1 MSRTLDPARK
11 SQKLFWSLTRPEA
24 GMGVG
29 MKYGWFVLVSA
40 LHVPLALTH
49 AESKVVVT
57 ELRDGIHMIEHAG
70 GVIGLSIGDDGA
82 LLIDAQYMDGYEAL
96 RDAIAE
102 LTPEPVRYLVNTH
115 YHLDHT
121 GGNMGF
127 ALAGAV
133 VFAHEGTRSLLESPQ
148 TIQSFDM
155 SQDAF
160 VPPAIPEVT
169 FPDRMLL
176 YLNGETVEVYHPGP
190 AHTGGDAIVFFHGA
204 NVVHVGDVLVRYLY
218 PFIDTTHG
226 GSVPGT
232 IAACEDL
239 LTRVNDETLIITG
252 HGGLSNRAELIDFI
266 EMLKV
271 VNRRI
276 TALEAEGLTLEE
288 IEAADP
294 LRGYDQTSF
303 PASEFIRLA
312 VEEMRK

>member
-1 MSRTLDPARK
+1 MKTGWLV
-11 SQKLFWSLTRPEA
+11 LT
-24 GMGVG
+24 
-29 MKYGWFVLVSA
+29 
-40 LHVPLALTH
+40 LALQAPFTLVH

-57 ELRDGIHMIEHAG
+57 ALRDGIHMIEHAG
-70 GVIGLSIGDDGA
+70 GVIGLSVGDDGA
-82 LLIDAQYMDGYEAL
+82 LLVDAQYMDGYEAL
-96 RDAIAE
+96 RGAIAE

-121 GGNMGF
+121 GGNEGF

-133 VFAHEGTRSLLESPQ
+133 VFAHEGTRTLLESPQ

-160 VPPAIPEVT
+160 SAPAIPEIT
-169 FPDRMLL
+169 FPDRIVFH
-176 YLNGETVEVYHPGP
+176 LNGETVEVYHPGP

-204 NVVHVGDVLVRYLY
+204 NVVHAGDVLVRYKY

-232 IAACEDL
+232 IAACEEL
-239 LTRVNDETLIITG
+239 LSRVNDETMIITG
-252 HGGLSNRAELIDFI
+252 HGGLSNRAELVDFI
-266 EMLKV
+266 EMLKIL
-271 VNRRI
+271 NERI
-276 TALEAEGLTLEE
+276 TALAAEGMTLEE

-294 LRGYDQTSF
+294 LRGYEEITF

-312 VEEMRK
+312 VEEIRGQ

>member
-1 MSRTLDPARK
+1 
-11 SQKLFWSLTRPEA
+11 
-24 GMGVG
+24 
-29 MKYGWFVLVSA
+29 MKNGWLLLVLA
-40 LHVPLALTH
+40 LQVPLALIH

-70 GVIGLSIGDDGA
+70 GVIGLSVGEDGP

-96 RDAIAE
+96 REAIAE
-102 LTPEPVRYLVNTH
+102 LTSEPVRYLVNTH

-121 GGNMGF
+121 GGNEGF

-133 VFAHEGTRSLLESPQ
+133 VFAHVGTRSLLESPQ
-148 TIQSFDM
+148 YIQSFDM

-160 VPPAIPEVT
+160 SPPAIPEVT
-169 FPDRMLL
+169 FPDRILL
-176 YLNGETVEVYHPGP
+176 HLNGETVEIYHPGP

-204 NVVHVGDVLVRYLY
+204 NVVHAGDVLVRYKY

-239 LTRVNDETLIITG
+239 LERVNEETLIITG

-266 EMLKV
+266 EMLKILHE
-271 VNRRI
+271 RI
-276 TALEAEGLTLEE
+276 TALAAEGLTLDE

-294 LRGYDQTSF
+294 LRGYDDIQF

-312 VEEMRK
+312 VEEIRKK